1 MPTRLAT
8 PSRRNLPALGLGAAL
23 LVLPSFGVT
32 APALAF
38 DASSRAAVNVDA
50 SGLALR
56 GYDPV
61 AYFTAGKPIP
71 GDPRFTATHAGATYR
86 FSSAANR
93 DAFLANPAKFAPA
106 YGGFC
111 AYGASVDHKADG
123 DPQIWKIVDGRLYV
137 NVSPR
142 AADNWRQDI
151 PGNIRKADANWS
163 QIKDK
168 SPNDL

>member
-1 MPTRLAT
+1 MPTHLAR
-8 PSRRNLPALGLGAAL
+8 PNRRGLPALGLGAAL
-23 LVLPSFGVT
+23 LTLSVFGAVSPT
-32 APALAF
+32 LAF
-38 DASSRAAVNVDA
+38 DSNSKVAVNVDA

-61 AYFTAGKPIP
+61 AYFNGGKPTQ
-71 GDPRFTATHAGATYR
+71 GDPRFTPVYAGATNH
-86 FSSAANR
+86 FASAANR
-93 DAFLANPAKFAPA
+93 DAFLSSPVKFAPA

-111 AYGASVDHKADG
+111 AYGASVNHKADG
-123 DPQIWKIVDGRLYV
+123 DPQIWRIVDGRLYV

-142 AADNWRQDI
+142 ASDNWRQDI

-163 QIKDK
+163 QIKNK